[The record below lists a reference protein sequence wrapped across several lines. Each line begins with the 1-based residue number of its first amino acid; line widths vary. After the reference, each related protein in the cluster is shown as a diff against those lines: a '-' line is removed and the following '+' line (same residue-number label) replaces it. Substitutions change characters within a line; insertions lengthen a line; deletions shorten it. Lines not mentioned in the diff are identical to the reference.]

1 MRVNV
6 ARTNRTRPAP
16 VRRGGFFLLDRAFP
30 AEVSYIM
37 RKVNTVILTAAML
50 LAAGCRQRPPKPPA
64 AMNVVLVT
72 LDTLRADRLGC
83 YGYAAARTPVLDAF
97 ASTALLFEQS
107 TTVSNNTLPSH
118 AAILC
123 GRHPRRLGVPRNG
136 FEVPPAQRGL
146 AVLLAERGY
155 DTAAFVS
162 CSVLDATCGLR
173 KGFAVYDDDFDIEEI
188 DQTQRRA
195 PATVQ
200 RALRWLNRPAAKPRF
215 LWLHCFDPH
224 YPYTPPPPYDRMFY
238 PEYSGPADGSIPF
251 IAGIQ
256 GRHGFPK
263 ARSGPDDYRRLA
275 ALYDGEIAFLDA
287 SLAPLFA
294 YLDRPGVRERTVVA
308 VVADHGE
315 SLTEHDYYFD
325 HGLDVYQPSMHVPL
339 LVRAP
344 GRAGGRRSAAPVQ
357 TIDLFPTLLRLAGL
371 DVPEPTEGRDL
382 SPLLRGETR
391 FPAAVAF
398 GEACQP
404 FEVETPDS
412 RAWRNDGKAQ
422 FALAWPW
429 KLVQVPYLGR
439 NELYRLDSDNA
450 ESRDLAAVRPQMV
463 AWLKEQLQKWR
474 QGAAIDAQRPNPANL
489 DKIRALGYL

>member
-1 MRVNV
+1 
-6 ARTNRTRPAP
+6 
-16 VRRGGFFLLDRAFP
+16 
-30 AEVSYIM
+30 M

-50 LAAGCRQRPPKPPA
+50 LAAGCRQRPAAAPA
-64 AMNVVLVT
+64 TMNVVLVT

-97 ASTALLFEQS
+97 ASSALLFEQA
-107 TTVSNNTLPSH
+107 TTASNNTLPSH

-162 CSVLDATCGLR
+162 CSVLDATSGLR

-188 DQTQRRA
+188 DQAQRRA

-200 RALRWLNRPAAKPRF
+200 RALRWLNAPAAKPRF
-215 LWLHCFDPH
+215 LWLHLFDPH

-238 PEYSGPADGSIPF
+238 PEYSGPADGSIRF
-251 IAGIQ
+251 IAGIL
-256 GRHGFPK
+256 GSHGFPK
-263 ARSGPDDYRRLA
+263 IRTGPDDYRRLA

-287 SLAPLFA
+287 SLSPLFT
-294 YLDRPGVRERTVVA
+294 YLNRPEARARTAVA

-315 SLTEHDYYFD
+315 SLTEHGYFFD

-339 LVRAP
+339 MVRAP
-344 GRAGGRRSAAPVQ
+344 GMTTGRRIATAVQ
-357 TIDLFPTLLRLAGL
+357 TIDIFPTLLRLAGL
-371 DVPEPTEGRDL
+371 DVPKATEGRDL
-382 SPLLRGETR
+382 SPLLRGKSQI
-391 FPAAVAF
+391 PAVLAF

-404 FEVETPDS
+404 FEVETLDG
-412 RAWRNDGKAQ
+412 RAWRNDSKAQ

-439 NELYRLDSDNA
+439 NELYRLDSDGA
-450 ESRDLAAVRPQMV
+450 ESRDMAATHPQML
-463 AWLKEQLQKWR
+463 AWLSEQMQKWR
-474 QGAAIDAQRPNPANL
+474 RGAAVDAQRPNPANL
-489 DKIRALGYL
+489 DKIRSLGYL